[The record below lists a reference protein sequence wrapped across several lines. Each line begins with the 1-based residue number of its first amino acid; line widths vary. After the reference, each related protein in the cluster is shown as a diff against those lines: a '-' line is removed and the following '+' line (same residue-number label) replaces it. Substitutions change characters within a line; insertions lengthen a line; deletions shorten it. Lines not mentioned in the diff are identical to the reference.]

1 MTTCPFTSVLLA
13 TVAASLPSV
22 SCAGEVRNLNEVC
35 QDYILTESENRKA
48 ELRDAAAEKNVLYQF
63 RYLQVTR
70 IGTNMPVKGA
80 ITLMTMEPGSKMHVQ
95 LTLTQSKSLAIAK
108 EIKIGEAVAGK
119 GRIKAFDHRKSG
131 TIVMNPAVLKH
142 KDRLAPT
149 REKELLNEVDA
160 QAY

>member
-1 MTTCPFTSVLLA
+1 MTIWSFTSVLLA
-13 TVAASLPSV
+13 AVTASLPSV

-48 ELRDAAAEKNVLYQF
+48 DIRDAAAEKNVLYQF

-80 ITLMTMEPGSKMHVQ
+80 ITLMTKEPGSKMHVQ
-95 LTLTQSKSLAIAK
+95 LTLTQSKSLSIAK
-108 EIKIGEAVAGK
+108 EIKVGEAVAGK
-119 GRIKAFDHRKSG
+119 GRIKAFDHEKSG

-149 REKELLNEVDA
+149 REKELLNEVDP
-160 QAY
+160 QAE